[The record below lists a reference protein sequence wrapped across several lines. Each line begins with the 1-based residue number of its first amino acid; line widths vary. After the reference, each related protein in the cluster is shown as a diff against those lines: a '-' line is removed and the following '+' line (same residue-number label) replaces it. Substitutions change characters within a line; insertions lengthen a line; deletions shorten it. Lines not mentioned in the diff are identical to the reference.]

1 MELSILGNWTPIK
14 LIFKR
19 STQMADGSRK
29 TQTAYHI
36 TCNFP
41 ENNQSYL
48 PGRRSRHF
56 LLWYFQVPCDQPI
69 PKLALVHFPASDL
82 LFVAPSWIF
91 FFPRRARAF
100 CSAELEIPRAQGSKS
115 HAALSALLFF
125 LSDNLKTGLAWNVT
139 HLPPHYPMG
148 ERPGVMRQ
156 RTTEISMCRGLSIIE
171 DFSSLKTSSCP
182 RSN

>member
-1 MELSILGNWTPIK
+1 MHGTINFRKLDSDRLSLFSKDQPKWQT
-14 LIFKR
+14 
-19 STQMADGSRK
+19 DRK
-29 TQTAYHI
+29 KKQTAYHI

-69 PKLALVHFPASDL
+69 PKLALVHFLAASDL

-100 CSAELEIPRAQGSKS
+100 CSVELEIPRAQGSKIPRRAERAPFLFVRQS
-115 HAALSALLFF
+115 EDWISLKCQSSPAALAPGRE
-125 LSDNLKTGLAWNVT
+125 TGCNAGRDDW
-139 HLPPHYPMG
+139 
-148 ERPGVMRQ
+148 
-156 RTTEISMCRGLSIIE
+156 
-171 DFSSLKTSSCP
+171 DFSV
-182 RSN
+182 